1 MSVKQHRKMGFKIDS
16 IVARNLVGNGV
27 NQRSFD
33 KPACFFHA
41 CSCTFSLYHRG
52 TYDSGE
58 QVTGARIASSVNSR
72 GNDAYLVVL
81 ENQIVIFYGIIRRSL
96 IKNTGDDDRLDLRF
110 FRFFQRSGNPGNP
123 VQIIRFVLILGKP
136 CKIRVC

>member
-1 MSVKQHRKMGFKIDS
+1 MGFKIDS
-16 IVARNLVGNGV
+16 IIARNLVGNGV
-27 NQRSFD
+27 NQRFFD

-41 CSCTFSLYHRG
+41 CNCTFSLYHRG

-58 QVTGARIASSVNSR
+58 QVTGARIASTVNSR

>member
-1 MSVKQHRKMGFKIDS
+1 MGFKIDS
-16 IVARNLVGNGV
+16 IIARNLVGNGV
-27 NQRSFD
+27 NQRFFD
-33 KPACFFHA
+33 KPACFSTPAAALFPVPSRHI
-41 CSCTFSLYHRG
+41 RQRR
-52 TYDSGE
+52 

-110 FRFFQRSGNPGNP
+110 FRFFQRSGNPEQSGPDNP
-123 VQIIRFVLILGKP
+123 VRP
-136 CKIRVC
+136 YTW

>member
-16 IVARNLVGNGV
+16 IIARNLVGNGV

-110 FRFFQRSGNPGNP
+110 FQRSGNPGNP

>member
-1 MSVKQHRKMGFKIDS
+1 MGFKIDS
-16 IVARNLVGNGV
+16 IIAWNLVGNGV

-58 QVTGARIASSVNSR
+58 QVAGARIASTMNSR
-72 GNDAYLVVL
+72 GNDVYLVVL
-81 ENQIVIFYGIIRRSL
+81 ENQIIIFYGIIRRSL
-96 IKNTGDDDRLDLRF
+96 IKNTGDDDRLDLCF
-110 FRFFQRSGNPGNP
+110 F
-123 VQIIRFVLILGKP
+123 
-136 CKIRVC
+136 

>member
-1 MSVKQHRKMGFKIDS
+1 MGFKIDS

-96 IKNTGDDDRLDLRF
+96 TKSRVEGVLNF
-110 FRFFQRSGNPGNP
+110 SQKFRIFSACSALPRYP
-123 VQIIRFVLILGKP
+123 VLIAS
-136 CKIRVC
+136 RVRPRFCHSSV

>member
-1 MSVKQHRKMGFKIDS
+1 MGFKIDS

-27 NQRSFD
+27 NQRFFD

-58 QVTGARIASSVNSR
+58 QVTGARIASTVNSR

-96 IKNTGDDDRLDLRF
+96 IKNTVWICVF
-110 FRFFQRSGNPGNP
+110 FVSFKGAAIRAIRS
-123 VQIIRFVLILGKP
+123 R
-136 CKIRVC
+136 

>member
-1 MSVKQHRKMGFKIDS
+1 MGFKIDS
-16 IVARNLVGNGV
+16 IIARNLVGNGV

-96 IKNTGDDDRLDLRF
+96 IKNTGDDDRLLVVIGPCSIHDPKAGIEYGQRLLALREELKDYKL
-110 FRFFQRSGNPGNP
+110 PTA
-123 VQIIRFVLILGKP
+123 
-136 CKIRVC
+136 

>member
-1 MSVKQHRKMGFKIDS
+1 MIEVRNLNKSFGNFKSLDNLSLNVKKGSVYGLVGPNGAGKTTLFKIITGES
-16 IVARNLVGNGV
+16 
-27 NQRSFD
+27 
-33 KPACFFHA
+33 
-41 CSCTFSLYHRG
+41 

-110 FRFFQRSGNPGNP
+110 FQRSGNPGNP

-136 CKIRVC
+136 YKIRVC